1 MYRVDNGSQGW
12 KKTENG
18 IEGEEAVGDQSVSS
32 ISLSADGKTVVIGAP
47 LNDGNGYRSGHV
59 RRVYRVD
66 NGSQGWKKTGNGIEG
81 EEAVG
86 DQSDSSIS
94 LSADG
99 KTVVIE
105 SSLKDGNGTDSG
117 HVGV

>member
-18 IEGEEAVGDQSVSS
+18 IEGGEAVGDQSVSS
-32 ISLSADGKTVVIGAP
+32 ISLST
-47 LNDGNGYRSGHV
+47 
-59 RRVYRVD
+59 
-66 NGSQGWKKTGNGIEG
+66 
-81 EEAVG
+81 
-86 DQSDSSIS
+86 
-94 LSADG
+94 DG